1 MGKLLIRKIII
12 CIGLLFILLSV
23 VGGISIIIFSFKF
36 AKGAWLV
43 WWKYALAMIGFGIAC
58 LLLAVIG
65 IFMIYI
71 SVDANN
77 EVDNNDD

>member
-1 MGKLLIRKIII
+1 MVFDIPYTLIIHP
-12 CIGLLFILLSV
+12 
-23 VGGISIIIFSFKF
+23 IIFSFKF

-43 WWKYALAMIGFGIAC
+43 CWKDALAMIGFGIAC

-77 EVDNNDD
+77 EVNNNDNSE